1 MAFPDISTLSP
12 QDGAIHIIGENK
24 FVFSSA
30 TGKWEKATLNPTAR
44 FDPPAVPYNGQL
56 WFDTDTTGRLYMWNE
71 GATSWIQLT
80 GHQLDG
86 GGNATTGY
94 VDTAISNLIDSSPE
108 TLNTLNEISAAIG
121 DDPNFVSSMTTSVT
135 GKLNTADFDTTA
147 DSWLETKTL
156 NNIGNVSISSGING
170 QVLTYQDGWW
180 YPANQLDAES
190 QGAVMESDTTTAS
203 MSFVIDE
210 GSMSSNLSTRVPTQR
225 SVKQYVDDKFT
236 SISGMSLA
244 TLPGNMDNISDGS
257 NFVKTQ
263 NNYTTAEKAKLIGIN
278 PLTAAQ
284 QGAVMSYS
292 VSVNS
297 YGFVIDE
304 NDLSSN
310 TQTKVPTQR
319 SVKTYVDNL
328 KTYVDDRE
336 QEVIDT
342 HIPNLAVL
350 KSGINGSAQI
360 PVGDTS
366 QRDSS
371 PSTGFFRWNN
381 ELGNAEIYDGAEW
394 GLVGGGNTTGQV
406 LWEHAQNITE
416 DYVIENNNNAVTAGT
431 ITIDANSSIEIPSG
445 STWALV

>member
-30 TGKWEKATLNPTAR
+30 TGKWERATLNPTAR

-121 DDPNFVSSMTTSVT
+121 DDPYFMSSFTTSLT
-135 GKLNTADFDTTA
+135 TKLNISDFNTTA
-147 DSWLETKTL
+147 DTWLNSSTL
-156 NNIGNVSISSGING
+156 DKIGNVSNSTALND
-170 QVLTYQDGWW
+170 QVLTYLNGFW
-180 YPANQLDAES
+180 YASTPDSAED
-190 QGAVMESDTTTAS
+190 QGAVMALSNNTNTFQ
-203 MSFVIDE
+203 FVVNE
-210 GSMSSNLSTRVPTQR
+210 NNMLSNLSTKVPTQS
-225 SVKQYVDDKFT
+225 SVKSYVDTK
-236 SISGMSLA
+236 MAAVEALSLS
-244 TLPGNMDNISDGS
+244 TLSGNMDNITDGVT
-257 NFVKTQ
+257 FVKTQ
-263 NNYTTAEKAKLIGIN
+263 NNFTHAEKNKLGVLSE
-278 PLTAAQ
+278 LTVQQ
-284 QGAVMSYS
+284 QGAVMEFD
-292 VSVNS
+292 VSTVNM
-297 YGFVIDE
+297 GFVVDE
-304 NDLSSN
+304 NDMNSN
-310 TQTKVPTQR
+310 SQTKLPTQR
-319 SVKTYVDNL
+319 SVKTYVD
-328 KTYVDDRE
+328 
-336 QEVIDT
+336 QIA
-342 HIPNLAVL
+342 IPTIAVL
-350 KSGINGSAQI
+350 KSSDTGSAI
-360 PVGDTS
+360 LPAGDTS

-381 ELGNAEIYDGAEW
+381 ELENAEIYDGAEW
-394 GLVGGGNTTGQV
+394 GLVGGGNTTKKV

-416 DYVIENNNNAVTAGT
+416 DYVIEDNNNAVAAGT
-431 ITIDANSSIEIPSG
+431 ITIDTNSSIEIPSG

>member
-121 DDPNFVSSMTTSVT
+121 DDPNFVTSMTTSVT

-225 SVKQYVDDKFT
+225 SVKQYVDNKFN

-319 SVKTYVDNL
+319 SVKTYVDNV

-342 HIPNLAVL
+342 HIPNLTVL

-360 PVGDTS
+360 PAGDTS

>member
-24 FVFSSA
+24 FVFSTA

-94 VDTAISNLIDSSPE
+94 VDTAIANLVDSSPE
-108 TLNTLNEISAAIG
+108 TLNTLNEIAAAIG
-121 DDPNFVSSMTTSVT
+121 DDPNFVSSITTSVT
-135 GKLNTADFDTTA
+135 GKLNTTDFDTTA

-156 NNIGNVSISSGING
+156 NNIGNVSISSGVNG
-170 QVLTYQDGWW
+170 YVLTYFDGFW
-180 YPANQLDAES
+180 YPAAQIDAES
-190 QGAVMESDTTTAS
+190 QGAVMESDTSTS
-203 MSFVIDE
+203 QMSFVIDE

-225 SVKQYVDDKFT
+225 SVKQYVDDKLT
-236 SISGMSLA
+236 SVASISLA
-244 TLPGNMDNISDGS
+244 TLPGNMDNISNSS

-263 NNYTTAEKAKLIGIN
+263 NNYTSADKAKLLGLN
-278 PLTAAQ
+278 PLNAAQ

-292 VSVNS
+292 VSVSS

-304 NDLSSN
+304 NDLNSN

-319 SVKTYVDNL
+319 SVKTYVD
-328 KTYVDDRE
+328 
-336 QEVIDT
+336 DT
-342 HIPNLAVL
+342 ILSQIQSLSVE
-350 KSGINGSAQI
+350 KSGANGSAQI
-360 PVGDTS
+360 PTGDIS

-371 PSTGFFRWNN
+371 PSTGFFRWNT

-406 LWEHAQNITE
+406 LWEHNQILTE
-416 DYVIENNNNAVTAGT
+416 NYVIEDNNNAVAAGT
-431 ITIDANSSIEIPSG
+431 ITIDTNSSIEIPSG

>member
-121 DDPNFVSSMTTSVT
+121 DDPYFMSSFTTSLT
-135 GKLNTADFDTTA
+135 TKLNISDFNTTA
-147 DSWLETKTL
+147 DTWLNSSTL
-156 NNIGNVSISSGING
+156 DKIGNVSNSTALND
-170 QVLTYQDGWW
+170 QVLTYLNGFW
-180 YPANQLDAES
+180 YASTPDSAED
-190 QGAVMESDTTTAS
+190 QGAVMALSNNTNTFQ
-203 MSFVIDE
+203 FVVNE
-210 GSMSSNLSTRVPTQR
+210 NNMLSNLSTKVPTQS
-225 SVKQYVDDKFT
+225 SVKSYVDTK
-236 SISGMSLA
+236 MAAVEALSLS
-244 TLPGNMDNISDGS
+244 TLSGNMDNITDGVT
-257 NFVKTQ
+257 FVKTQ
-263 NNYTTAEKAKLIGIN
+263 NNFTHAEKNKLGVLSE
-278 PLTAAQ
+278 LTVQQ
-284 QGAVMSYS
+284 QGAVMEFD
-292 VSVNS
+292 VSTVNM
-297 YGFVIDE
+297 GFVVDE
-304 NDLSSN
+304 NDMNSN
-310 TQTKVPTQR
+310 SQTKLPTQR
-319 SVKTYVDNL
+319 SVKTYVD
-328 KTYVDDRE
+328 
-336 QEVIDT
+336 QIA
-342 HIPNLAVL
+342 IPTIAVL
-350 KSGINGSAQI
+350 KSSDTGSAI
-360 PVGDTS
+360 LPAGDTS

-381 ELGNAEIYDGAEW
+381 ELENAEIYDGAEW
-394 GLVGGGNTTGQV
+394 GLVGGGNTTKKV

-416 DYVIENNNNAVTAGT
+416 DYVIEDNNNAVAAGT
-431 ITIDANSSIEIPSG
+431 ITIDTNSSIEIPSG

>member
-24 FVFSSA
+24 FVFSTA

-94 VDTAISNLIDSSPE
+94 VDTAIANLVDSSPE
-108 TLNTLNEISAAIG
+108 TLNTLNEIAAAIG
-121 DDPNFVSSMTTSVT
+121 DDPNFVSSITTSVT
-135 GKLNTADFDTTA
+135 GKLNTTDFDTTA

-156 NNIGNVSISSGING
+156 NNIGNVSISSGVNG
-170 QVLTYQDGWW
+170 YVLTYFDGFW
-180 YPANQLDAES
+180 YPAAQIDAES
-190 QGAVMESDTTTAS
+190 QGAVMESDTSTS
-203 MSFVIDE
+203 QMSFVIDE

-225 SVKQYVDDKFT
+225 SVKQYVDDKLT
-236 SISGMSLA
+236 SVASISLA
-244 TLPGNMDNISDGS
+244 TLPGNMDNISNGS

-263 NNYTTAEKAKLIGIN
+263 NNYTSSDKAKLLGLN
-278 PLTAAQ
+278 PLNAAQ

-292 VSVNS
+292 VSVSS

-319 SVKTYVDNL
+319 SVKTYVD
-328 KTYVDDRE
+328 
-336 QEVIDT
+336 DT
-342 HIPNLAVL
+342 ILNQIQSLSVE
-350 KSGINGSAQI
+350 KSGANGSAKI
-360 PVGDTS
+360 PTGDIS

-371 PSTGFFRWNN
+371 PSTGFFRWNT
-381 ELGNAEIYDGAEW
+381 ELGNAEIYDGADW

-406 LWEHAQNITE
+406 LWEHNQILTE
-416 DYVIENNNNAVTAGT
+416 NYVIEDNNNAVAAGT

>member
-30 TGKWEKATLNPTAR
+30 TGKWEKAELNPTAR

-94 VDTAISNLIDSSPE
+94 VDTAISNLIDSSPA

-121 DDPNFVSSMTTSVT
+121 DDPYFMSSFTTSLT
-135 GKLNTADFDTTA
+135 TKLNISDFNTTA
-147 DSWLETKTL
+147 DTWLNSSTL
-156 NNIGNVSISSGING
+156 DKIGNVSNTTALND
-170 QVLTYQDGWW
+170 QVLTYLNGFW
-180 YPANQLDAES
+180 YASTPVSAED
-190 QGAVMESDTTTAS
+190 QGAVMALSNSTNTFQ
-203 MSFVIDE
+203 FVVNE
-210 GSMSSNLSTRVPTQR
+210 NNMLSNLSTKVPTQS
-225 SVKQYVDDKFT
+225 SVKSYVDTK
-236 SISGMSLA
+236 MAAVAALSLS
-244 TLPGNMDNISDGS
+244 TLSGNMDNITDGVT
-257 NFVKTQ
+257 FVKTQ
-263 NNYTTAEKAKLIGIN
+263 NNFTHAEKNKLGVLSE
-278 PLTAAQ
+278 LTVQQ
-284 QGAVMSYS
+284 QGAVMEFD
-292 VSVNS
+292 VSTVNM
-297 YGFVIDE
+297 GFVVDE
-304 NDLSSN
+304 NDMNSN
-310 TQTKVPTQR
+310 SQTKLPTQR
-319 SVKTYVDNL
+319 SVKTYVDQIAIPTIAVV
-328 KTYVDDRE
+328 KSS
-336 QEVIDT
+336 DT
-342 HIPNLAVL
+342 
-350 KSGINGSAQI
+350 GSAII
-360 PVGDTS
+360 PAGDTS

-381 ELGNAEIYDGAEW
+381 ELENAEIYDGAEW

-416 DYVIENNNNAVTAGT
+416 DYVIEDNNNAVAAGT
-431 ITIDANSSIEIPSG
+431 ITIDTNSSIEIPSG

>member
-94 VDTAISNLIDSSPE
+94 VDTAIANLIDSSPD
-108 TLNTLNEISAAIG
+108 TLNTLNEISASIG
-121 DDPNFVSSMTTSVT
+121 DDPNFIQSFTTSLAN
-135 GKLNTADFDTTA
+135 KLDIGDFTATADIWAST
-147 DSWLETKTL
+147 STL
-156 NNIGNVSISSGING
+156 DKIGNVSNTTAKND
-170 QVLTYQDGWW
+170 QVLTYSNGFW
-180 YPANQLDAES
+180 YAEDVESAES
-190 QGAVMESDTTTAS
+190 QGAVMTNNNNALPF
-203 MSFVIDE
+203 SFVVNE
-210 GSMSSNLSTRVPTQR
+210 NNMLSNLSTKVPTQS
-225 SVKQYVDDKFT
+225 SVKTYVDTK
-236 SISGMSLA
+236 LA
-244 TLPGNMDNISDGS
+244 TVTSLSLQSLPGNMDNITDGTT
-257 NFVKTQ
+257 FVKTQ
-263 NNYTTAEKAKLIGIN
+263 NNFTHASKNKLDVLSE
-278 PLTAAQ
+278 LTVQQ
-284 QGAVMSYS
+284 QGAVMEFD
-292 VSVNS
+292 VSTVNM
-297 YGFVIDE
+297 GFVVDE
-304 NDLSSN
+304 NDLSSSLH
-310 TQTKVPTQR
+310 TKVPTQS
-319 SVKTYVDNL
+319 SVKR
-328 KTYVDDRE
+328 YVDDRE
-336 QEVIDT
+336 QVVINT

-350 KSGINGSAQI
+350 KSSDTGSAII
-360 PVGDTS
+360 PAGNTS

-381 ELGNAEIYDGAEW
+381 ELENAEIYDGAEW

-406 LWEHAQNITE
+406 LWEHNQILAEN
-416 DYVIENNNNAVTAGT
+416 YVIEDNNNAVAAGT
-431 ITIDANSSIEIPSG
+431 ITIDTNSSIEIPSG

>member
-121 DDPNFVSSMTTSVT
+121 DDPNFVSSMTTSVS

-319 SVKTYVDNL
+319 SVKTYVDNV

-360 PVGDTS
+360 PAGNTS